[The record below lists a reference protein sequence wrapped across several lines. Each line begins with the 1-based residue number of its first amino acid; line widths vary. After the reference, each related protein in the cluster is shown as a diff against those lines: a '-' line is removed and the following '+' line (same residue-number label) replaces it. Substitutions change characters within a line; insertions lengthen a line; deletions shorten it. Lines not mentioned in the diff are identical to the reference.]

1 MNMPTEDIK
10 DMLVEAGIGL
20 IFAQNLF
27 IGQEPVAPDNT
38 VTLFDGPG
46 AAPVLTMDYGSQMD
60 QPSINIRVRNSSYPA
75 AMALAYTMYAFL
87 SGRSNTAK
95 NGAFYGLI
103 QPIDTPMLIDWDD
116 NNRARV
122 VFNIETKRRPN
133 T

>member
-20 IFAQNLF
+20 TFAQNLF
-27 IGQEPVAPDNT
+27 IGQEPARPDNV

-46 AAPVLTMDYGSQMD
+46 APPQLTMEYGKQMD
-60 QPSINIRVRNSSYPA
+60 LPSINVRVRNASYPA
-75 AMALAYTMYAFL
+75 AMALGYSIYAYL
-87 SGRSNTAK
+87 SGRANTPK

-103 QPIDTPMLIDWDD
+103 QPIDSPMLIDWDE
-116 NNRARV
+116 NNRCRV
-122 VFNIETKRRPN
+122 VFNLEIYRRPV